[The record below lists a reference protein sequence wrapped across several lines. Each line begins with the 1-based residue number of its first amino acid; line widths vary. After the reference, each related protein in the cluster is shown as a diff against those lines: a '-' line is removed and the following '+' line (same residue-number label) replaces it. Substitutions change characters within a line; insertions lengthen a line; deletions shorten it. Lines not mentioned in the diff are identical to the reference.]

1 MSFIVMSYIPEA
13 ALLGSAEPFPPPA
26 LAGAAGLA
34 GITALAFSNMAT
46 TRSLEAACREEE
58 RHSLMQTTQPF

>member
-1 MSFIVMSYIPEA
+1 MSYKPEVD
-13 ALLGSAEPFPPPA
+13 LLGSAGPLPPPA

-46 TRSLEAACREEE
+46 T
-58 RHSLMQTTQPF
+58 